1 MATQLA
7 DALVTINND
16 PLAIIPNSLKYT
28 EGKGEQTIRA
38 ASAGGG
44 QVEQIYANNVES
56 NFSMVSFDMPATV
69 ENIARALD
77 WKVNKNLN
85 VVVIAGS
92 TPEGTVT
99 RTFTQSAILNDY
111 EVALGSETNITIDFK
126 SNPAI

>member
-7 DALVTINND
+7 DALVTVNNE

-44 QVEQIYANNVES
+44 EVEQIYANNVES

-69 ENIARALD
+69 ENIGRALD
-77 WKVNKNLN
+77 WKVNRNLN
-85 VVVIAGS
+85 VVTIAGS

-99 RTFTQSAILNDY
+99 RTFTQAAILNDY
-111 EVALGSETNITIDFK
+111 EVPLGSETNVTIDFK
-126 SNPAI
+126 ANPAI